1 MPAPGYIAGPGLG
14 CGPGFRYCEA
24 VFAYLPERGEASGYA
39 VVTPRFACLL
49 GPEASVEI
57 ARNVFWLL
65 DGPDAQLQDALGTLS
80 HIESIDRFAI
90 VEPLADSRLTV
101 TARGDVTVGIDGTT
115 SARASVSDGALL
127 LTTEATD
134 VRAAWLSLEPGAPA
148 GALLP
153 LYRGIVRTSGLI
165 TDAPAGFSAT
175 SAAEAEL
182 PVAEEP
188 PVTALPVEPEQTMGP
203 QPTPES
209 VAEPESAAEHE
220 APAEPDAAA
229 EPESDAPDNRVRW
242 VLRLPDGSEVDADGT
257 IIIGRDEWQQEA
269 PGDLIRHVSVPS
281 PQRQISG
288 DHLELALVGDEL
300 VARDLHSTNG
310 TIVITA
316 EQPPR
321 LLHKGDTTALRS
333 GDVLD
338 LGESLRIVVGQRA

>member
-1 MPAPGYIAGPGLG
+1 MRVPRSV
-14 CGPGFRYCEA
+14 RYCEA

-80 HIESIDRFAI
+80 HIESIGRFAI
-90 VEPLADSRLTV
+90 LEQLDSPVGALRV
-101 TARGDVTVGIDGTT
+101 SARGAVSVGIDGSTT
-115 SARASVSDGALL
+115 ARASGDV
-127 LTTEATD
+127 LTTDASD
-134 VRAAWLSLEPGAPA
+134 VRSAWVSLDGGRPA
-148 GALLP
+148 GELLP
-153 LYRGIVRTSGLI
+153 LNRGIAHASGLVLD
-165 TDAPAGFSAT
+165 TSAAPDLDAASF
-175 SAAEAEL
+175 AAEAEAT
-182 PVAEEP
+182 PEAAPEATPTAEFAQPEP
-188 PVTALPVEPEQTMGP
+188 QPEQ
-203 QPTPES
+203 QPE
-209 VAEPESAAEHE
+209 
-220 APAEPDAAA
+220 AAA
-229 EPESDAPDNRVRW
+229 EPEAEPAPEAGTGVRW

-257 IIIGRDEWQQEA
+257 IIIGRDEWQSEVE
-269 PGDLIRHVSVPS
+269 GDLIRHVSVPS

-321 LLHKGDTTALRS
+321 LLHKGDTTALRP

-338 LGESLRIVVGQRA
+338 LGESLQIVVATRA